1 MGRERLTPGDWK
13 EDFRI
18 GVGRALGHLRG
29 YAQWVMG
36 CPWALSPA
44 GQVVSLGFLGAMA
57 DVAWGEE
64 PRKNGWGQMHLTS
77 RACGL

>member
-18 GVGRALGHLRG
+18 GVGRALGHMRG

-36 CPWALSPA
+36 ALGRLA
-44 GQVVSLGFLGAMA
+44 QL
-57 DVAWGEE
+57 D
-64 PRKNGWGQMHLTS
+64 R
-77 RACGL
+77 